1 LALTAWRYT
10 WRTTPMHRTEV
21 VGRFDENGPPP
32 IPPDVDRAEIQEPGD
47 GAGALFHRTYGA
59 RIRDAQLA
67 PEGLFDRFVSSLNQ
81 VAPFGF
87 ASFEKV
93 RGQMDSLEVG
103 DEFVVRMPGP
113 WDGPV
118 RVVDRTRTSFR
129 LATLDGHLEAGQ
141 IEFRASREEL
151 LKFEIESWARS
162 GNRLSDLL
170 YDHLRMSKEIQL
182 YMWTSVLERVVKLS
196 GGRLTGGIHIR
207 TQRALHPSDGIEQP
221 AGHPRARRAL
231 DELHMLTPN
240 YEVSGTLGFP
250 AGDGWRTDDYCQPLP
265 LETPGSPVSGGSWEV
280 AQDLMRSYEF
290 ADPSIVR
297 AVYHSDRPFEERDM
311 LLELRFHGLRFHVG
325 VRVSGVIDEIRTVDG
340 RDVRVWGWSY
350 RTLQGHL
357 EMGQMDYELWKW
369 LDSGEV
375 EFRIH
380 VVSRRA
386 RISNHLVRL
395 GFRLFGRREQI
406 RFAHRACERMA
417 RLTAAKLGR
426 QEEPRVP
433 SVADTVT
440 VQPTSRAEMEERLVK
455 GT

>member
-1 LALTAWRYT
+1 MVLTAWRYM
-10 WRTTPMHRTEV
+10 WRTTPMHRTEG
-21 VGRFDENGPPP
+21 VGLASEHGPPP
-32 IPPDVDRAEIQEPGD
+32 IPPNIDRTKIQAPAD

-59 RIRDAQLA
+59 RIRDSQLA
-67 PEGLFDRFVSSLNQ
+67 PEELFDLVISSLNK
-81 VAPFGF
+81 VAPLGF

-93 RGQMDSLEVG
+93 AGKMDSLEVG

-118 RVVDRTRTSFR
+118 RVVDRTRSSFR

-141 IEFRASREEL
+141 IEFRASRDEL
-151 LKFEIESWARS
+151 LEFEIESWARS

-170 YDHLRMSKEIQL
+170 YDRLRMSKEIQL

-207 TQRALHPSDGIEQP
+207 TQRAQHPSEGLEQP
-221 AGHPRARRAL
+221 VRHPRARRAL
-231 DELHMLTPN
+231 DELHRLTPN
-240 YEVSGTLGFP
+240 FDVSASSFP
-250 AGDGWRTDDYCQPLP
+250 AEDGWHTDDYSQPLP
-265 LETPGSPVSGGSWEV
+265 PEAPGPPVPGGSWKV
-280 AQDLMRSYEF
+280 AQGLMRGYEF

-297 AVYHSDRPFEERDM
+297 AVYHADRPFEERDM

-325 VRVSGVIDEIRTVDG
+325 VRVSGVIDETRTVNG
-340 RDVRVWGWSY
+340 RHVRAWGWSY

-386 RISNHLVRL
+386 RISNHLMRL
-395 GFRLFGRREQI
+395 GFRVFGRREQV

-417 RLTAAKLGR
+417 RLTTARLAR
-426 QEEPRVP
+426 REEPQVP
-433 SVADTVT
+433 LVADTVT
-440 VQPTSRAEMEERLVK
+440 VQPASQATMEEIAKRA
-455 GT
+455 